1 MATLAIVNFNCYI
14 LVFLLSAKSIFPAS
28 VYPEAAFIR
37 VCNEN
42 EVDSFMGADQQA
54 LISPQLA
61 R

>member
-1 MATLAIVNFNCYI
+1 MATLAVVNFNWYI
-14 LVFLLSAKSIFPAS
+14 LVFLLSAKSIFLSS
-28 VYPEAAFIR
+28 VHPGAAFVR

-42 EVDSFMGADQQA
+42 KVDSFMGADQQV